1 MGFPEAEVFE
11 TRRAEYNSPT
21 IFAGFVGAGQVGP
34 LAAGQI
40 VRAMGMREVGYMR
53 SGHLPPSTVFQNG
66 RLRHPFRFYATPDG
80 AACAIVCEVT
90 LKAEGL
96 YTIVSG
102 ILDWAE
108 SKGAGEFVILDGVAS
123 DSHDQKAYCAA
134 EEDLCRVMADKD
146 IEMIPK
152 GFITGVP
159 GGILNECLMR
169 KIRGI
174 ALLAKAHSERAD
186 PAAAITLID
195 AINRFYGARMGT
207 DELRKE
213 EEMIEEFRE
222 ISAKYAEHRQ
232 EYSGMYM

>member
-11 TRRAEYNSPT
+11 THKAQYNSPT
-21 IFAGFVGAGQVGP
+21 MFAGFVGAGQVGP

-40 VRAMGMREVGYMR
+40 VKEMRMKEVGYMR
-53 SGHLPPSTVFQNG
+53 SGHLPPSTVFQSG
-66 RLRHPFRFYATPDG
+66 RLRHPFRFYATDDG
-80 AACAIVCEVT
+80 SACAIICEVT
-90 LKAEGL
+90 LRADGL
-96 YTIVSG
+96 YTIVSA

-123 DSHDQKAYCAA
+123 DAHDDKAYCAA

-174 ALLAKAHSERAD
+174 ALLAKADSGRAD
-186 PAAAITLID
+186 PAAARTLID
-195 AINRFYGARMGT
+195 AINRFYETGMGT
-207 DELRKE
+207 DELRRE
-213 EEMIEEFRE
+213 EERIEEFRE
-222 ISAKYAEHRQ
+222 VSAKYAEHRQ

>member
-108 SKGAGEFVILDGVAS
+108 SNGAGEFVILDGVAS